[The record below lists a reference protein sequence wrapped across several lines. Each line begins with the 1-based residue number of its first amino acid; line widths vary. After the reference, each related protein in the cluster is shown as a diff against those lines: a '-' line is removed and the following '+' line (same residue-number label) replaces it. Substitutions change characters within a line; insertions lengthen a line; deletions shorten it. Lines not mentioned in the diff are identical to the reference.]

1 MSTCR
6 RILTCRFAASSP
18 VTITPSEMQITRRSA
33 ATAPSGE
40 GEDQGDGEEGGAG
53 HTLVALVSLCENCC
67 NVVSPLGV

>member
-6 RILTCRFAASSP
+6 RILTCRFAASNP
-18 VTITPSEMQITRRSA
+18 VTMAPSEMQITRRSA
-33 ATAPSGE
+33 ATAPS

>member
-1 MSTCR
+1 M
-6 RILTCRFAASSP
+6 A
-18 VTITPSEMQITRRSA
+18 PSEMQITRRSA
-33 ATAPSGE
+33 ATAPS